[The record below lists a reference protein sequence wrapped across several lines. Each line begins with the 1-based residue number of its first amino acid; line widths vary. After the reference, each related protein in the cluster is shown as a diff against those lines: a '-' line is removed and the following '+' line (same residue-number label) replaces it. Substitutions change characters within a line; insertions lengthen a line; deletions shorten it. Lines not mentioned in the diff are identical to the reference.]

1 LSAGVAAP
9 PPKTGFP
16 HRCFP
21 LPRVRQEIVDPAD
34 PAAIGWLCELLRL
47 GRADL
52 YVEDEADLALLPTLT
67 RTWMPKGQQRRV
79 LAPGTNEKRSVAAAT
94 DVADGA
100 VLWETDLRRSAAQF
114 GLVLQGCVQRSTA
127 RRRLAI
133 LLVDNAQSHR
143 VGKTGL
149 VRKFMAANAG
159 RVVLVFL
166 PPYSPDLQPAERLW
180 RQWRPS
186 VTHNHTRRS
195 IEELIADSD
204 AWFER
209 QSQDPQAVLRALGT
223 HNDVTP
229 QLMAA

>member
-1 LSAGVAAP
+1 
-9 PPKTGFP
+9 
-16 HRCFP
+16 
-21 LPRVRQEIVDPAD
+21 VRHEIVDPAD
-34 PAAIGWLCELLRL
+34 AAAVTWLCGLLQA

-52 YVEDEADLALLPTLT
+52 YVEDEADLALLPSLT
-67 RTWMPKGQQRRV
+67 RTWMRRGEQRRV
-79 LAPGTNEKRSVAAAT
+79 EAPGTNEKRSVAAAT
-94 DVADGA
+94 DVADGT
-100 VLWETDLRRSAAQF
+100 VLWEVDLARTAAQF
-114 GLVLQGCVQRSTA
+114 GLMLQSCVQRSTS

-143 VGKTGL
+143 VGKKGL
-149 VRKFMAANAG
+149 LRKFMRANAG

-186 VTHNHTRRS
+186 VTHNHTRRT

-209 QSQDPQAVLRALGT
+209 QSKDPQAVLRAIGT
-223 HNDVTP
+223 IREARP
-229 QLMAA
+229 YLIAA